1 MVNDPALTAKAVA
14 SLQRA
19 AGRDNVAV
27 MPFVTGSE
35 DFAYYG
41 QKVPAFFYMVGVT
54 PPGKNAAAA
63 PSNHSPLFFM
73 DEGALPVAVRTI
85 LGAAVDYLQGTPPN

>member
-1 MVNDPALTAKAVA
+1 MS
-14 SLQRA
+14 SLRRA
-19 AGRDNVAV
+19 AGGNDVKV

-41 QKVPAFFYMVGVT
+41 QKAPAFFYFVGVT
-54 PPGKNAAAA
+54 PKGQDPATA
-63 PSNHSPLFFM
+63 PSNHSPLFFV

-85 LGAAVDYLQGTPPN
+85 LGAAVDYLQGTQPN